1 MPGKGGTWLLESFGS
16 GSLEVAI
23 ENGTLQHSDLHD
35 MHGGS
40 WRLGR
45 LALMPW
51 SKTWRP
57 PLSWLGSGKRD
68 ETGPMVCRRSWSAD
82 HGPMG
87 GRRQLSFCAS
97 FSLSFALF
105 KAIASYCK
113 LLQAIAC
120 YCCLFV
126 CLVKVQHGAAID
138 IQFNFRL

>member
-1 MPGKGGTWLLESFGS
+1 MAVGELWFRLLGGGNREWNSS
-16 GSLEVAI
+16 A
-23 ENGTLQHSDLHD
+23 DLHD
-35 MHGGS
+35 MRGGS

-82 HGPMG
+82 HGPMVC
-87 GRRQLSFCAS
+87 RRQLSFCAS

-105 KAIASYCK
+105 KAIASYCM
-113 LLQAIAC
+113 LL
-120 YCCLFV
+120 LFIRMPGE
-126 CLVKVQHGAAID
+126 GAARSSNRHTIQLQTID
-138 IQFNFRL
+138 DKQTMR